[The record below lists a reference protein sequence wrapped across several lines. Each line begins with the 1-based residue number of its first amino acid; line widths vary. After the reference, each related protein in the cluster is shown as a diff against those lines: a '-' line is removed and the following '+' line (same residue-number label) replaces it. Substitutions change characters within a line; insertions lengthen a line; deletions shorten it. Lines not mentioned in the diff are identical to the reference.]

1 MLQRIASLLAM
12 TLLLSACAIG
22 NQYDYKTAQVTID
35 SKTDK
40 SVSAAVVDQRGYV
53 VSGDKDA
60 GLRRAA
66 TRRLR
71 QSIRRHHPVGPR
83 PGGGPDREPAARAR
97 VPGRASEALMLPA
110 GASLP
115 DSLSQFRD
123 QGTDRLLLVNMNEWK
138 TDAMMR
144 MTLHWNLEAKV
155 YDPAGQLL
163 GEHRISGVDAV
174 GSSGLESGNSN
185 IAKQQVSLKMAELLN
200 NDAIADALQ

>member
-22 NQYDYKTAQVTID
+22 NQYDYKAAQLTID
-35 SKTDK
+35 SKTEK

-53 VSGDKDA
+53 VSGDKTPDFV
-60 GLRRAA
+60 GLQRGGFGNPFDV
-66 TRRLR
+66 TT
-71 QSIRRHHPVGPR
+71 QS
-83 PGGGPDREPAARAR
+83 
-97 VPGRASEALMLPA
+97 GRGLAEDLTENLQRGLESRGVASEALMLPA

-163 GEHRISGVDAV
+163 GEHRILGVDAV
-174 GSSGLESGNSN
+174 GSAGLESGNSN
-185 IAKQQVSLKMAELLN
+185 AAKQQVSLKMAELLN
-200 NDAIADALQ
+200 NEAIVEALQ